1 MLRWKDRVF
10 FQILSDSRSKYSS
23 KNKLKVNFEIRRNN
37 DKNYLQHLMVLVLIE
52 EVHNLACFIDLL
64 FYINEF

>member
-1 MLRWKDRVF
+1 MLRWKDKVF
-10 FQILSDSRSKYSS
+10 FKILLDSRSKYSS

-37 DKNYLQHLMVLVLIE
+37 DKNYLQYLMVLVLIE
-52 EVHNLACFIDLL
+52 EVDNLACFIDLL